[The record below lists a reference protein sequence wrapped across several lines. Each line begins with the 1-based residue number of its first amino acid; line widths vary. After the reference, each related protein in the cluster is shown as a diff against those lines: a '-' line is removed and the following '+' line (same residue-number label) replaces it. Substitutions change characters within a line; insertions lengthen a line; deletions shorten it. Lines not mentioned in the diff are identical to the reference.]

1 MPGALRTFNIQQ
13 PWTKSGSAMQIEN
26 QSGIVPETYSHSIV
40 NEISKLLIRN
50 ALAAATQTF
59 TVTFTVNLSGT
70 SIGAGLR
77 AIRQNVAFRGLS
89 RSIDS
94 WGARERFIAP

>member
-1 MPGALRTFNIQQ
+1 
-13 PWTKSGSAMQIEN
+13 
-26 QSGIVPETYSHSIV
+26 
-40 NEISKLLIRN
+40 LIRN

-59 TVTFTVNLSGT
+59 TVTLTVNLSGT